1 MAFNVKDAHESPIL
15 SMATVEN
22 RLFSSCRKS
31 IKVWDLQTMDL
42 ISQLPENIGC
52 VKAMTYW
59 KEKNMLI
66 TAADKGKIF
75 LWDTVSLTNVGS
87 LNTTQASIK
96 ALEAVEGT

>member
-1 MAFNVKDAHESPIL
+1 
-15 SMATVEN
+15 
-22 RLFSSCRKS
+22 
-31 IKVWDLQTMDL
+31 MDL
-42 ISQLPENIGC
+42 ISQLPENIGS